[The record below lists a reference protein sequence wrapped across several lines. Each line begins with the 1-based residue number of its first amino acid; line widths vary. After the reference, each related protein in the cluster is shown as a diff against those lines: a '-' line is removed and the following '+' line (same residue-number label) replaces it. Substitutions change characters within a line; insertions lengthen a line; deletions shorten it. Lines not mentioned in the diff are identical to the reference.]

1 MPPSAQVPAF
11 RAATATATAT
21 ITTAATRSTP
31 PPSDEPDTETDSNDS
46 LRGWIEWI
54 AVALGAVLVALL
66 IRAFVLQAFYIPSES
81 MEPTLHKNDRI
92 MVNKLSYHLHDVRRG
107 DLVVFRRPPNM
118 ASSEIN
124 DLIKRVIALPN
135 ETIELR
141 GSDIYI
147 DDQKLTEPY
156 LAEGTPTVNLGW
168 VTGCANPS
176 SERNKCLIPPGHV
189 FVMGDNRTHS
199 SDGPRLR
206 SDRRRPHRR
215 PRVRAHLAAE
225 QTRLLITAAV
235 SCKARPEMSAAD
247 WANEQVAVV
256 RDDPAAESNSWNAC
270 YHGPFGTAPRH
281 LPYRRAAMSFMR
293 WQLRRGVLQPMHDE
307 RPGSPWWRAVNER
320 LLRDGG
326 EAVALSGDR
335 TGPPS
340 SRTVALLA
348 VIRRLPDG
356 AHLVS
361 SAQRE
366 RRRRLPRAP
375 RPSTKQ
381 RTPPSASS

>member
-1 MPPSAQVPAF
+1 MNDTPPEGSPGLDDPEWVDKILARARERAEHPEPAVVAPVVRPAAAHTNVPAPASPKFPASAVTASGPVPAF
-11 RAATATATAT
+11 HNSDGDGGVHDGGDPQYAPAD
-21 ITTAATRSTP
+21 
-31 PPSDEPDTETDSNDS
+31 DEPDTETESNDS

-124 DLIKRVIALPN
+124 DLIKRVVALPN

-156 LAEGTPTVNLGW
+156 LADGTPTVNLGW

-199 SDGPRLR
+199 SDG
-206 SDRRRPHRR
+206 
-215 PRVRAHLAAE
+215 RVFGPIDEDLIVGRAF
-225 QTRLLITAAV
+225 
-235 SCKARPEMSAAD
+235 
-247 WANEQVAVV
+247 V
-256 RDDPAAESNSWNAC
+256 RIW
-270 YHGPFGTAPRH
+270 
-281 LPYRRAAMSFMR
+281 
-293 WQLRRGVLQPMHDE
+293 
-307 RPGSPWWRAVNER
+307 
-320 LLRDGG
+320 
-326 EAVALSGDR
+326 
-335 TGPPS
+335 PPS
-340 SRTVALLA
+340 NLGFL
-348 VIRRLPDG
+348 
-356 AHLVS
+356 
-361 SAQRE
+361 
-366 RRRRLPRAP
+366 
-375 RPSTKQ
+375 
-381 RTPPSASS
+381 

>member
-1 MPPSAQVPAF
+1 VNDTPPEGSPGLDDPQWVDKILARARERADRPQPAVMAPVVRPAAAYSKKPAAAPTFASPVVTPSATNGPFVDNARNDQDGGFGQYAPVDTQPDPAPQ
-11 RAATATATAT
+11 A
-21 ITTAATRSTP
+21 
-31 PPSDEPDTETDSNDS
+31 ETEAETGSKDS

-92 MVNKLSYHLHDVRRG
+92 MVNKLSYRLHDVRRG

-156 LAEGTPTVNLGW
+156 LVEGTPTVNLGW
-168 VTGCANPS
+168 VTGCANPA

-199 SDGPRLR
+199 SDG
-206 SDRRRPHRR
+206 
-215 PRVRAHLAAE
+215 RVFGPIDEELIVGRAF
-225 QTRLLITAAV
+225 
-235 SCKARPEMSAAD
+235 
-247 WANEQVAVV
+247 V
-256 RDDPAAESNSWNAC
+256 RIW
-270 YHGPFGTAPRH
+270 
-281 LPYRRAAMSFMR
+281 
-293 WQLRRGVLQPMHDE
+293 
-307 RPGSPWWRAVNER
+307 
-320 LLRDGG
+320 
-326 EAVALSGDR
+326 
-335 TGPPS
+335 PPS
-340 SRTVALLA
+340 KLGFL
-348 VIRRLPDG
+348 
-356 AHLVS
+356 
-361 SAQRE
+361 
-366 RRRRLPRAP
+366 
-375 RPSTKQ
+375 
-381 RTPPSASS
+381 

>member
-1 MPPSAQVPAF
+1 VNDTPPEGSPGLDDPEWVDKIVARARERAEHPEPAVVAPVVRPAAAHTNVPTPAASTFTAPVATAGAPVPAF
-11 RAATATATAT
+11 QVSAGDGDD
-21 ITTAATRSTP
+21 RSDAQYAP
-31 PPSDEPDTETDSNDS
+31 ADDEPDTETESNDS

-107 DLVVFRRPPNM
+107 DLIVFKRPPNM

-156 LAEGTPTVNLGW
+156 LVEGTPTVNLGW

-176 SERNKCLIPPGHV
+176 TERNKCLVPPGHV

-199 SDGPRLR
+199 SDG
-206 SDRRRPHRR
+206 
-215 PRVRAHLAAE
+215 RVFGPIDEELIVGRAF
-225 QTRLLITAAV
+225 
-235 SCKARPEMSAAD
+235 
-247 WANEQVAVV
+247 V
-256 RDDPAAESNSWNAC
+256 RIW
-270 YHGPFGTAPRH
+270 
-281 LPYRRAAMSFMR
+281 
-293 WQLRRGVLQPMHDE
+293 
-307 RPGSPWWRAVNER
+307 
-320 LLRDGG
+320 
-326 EAVALSGDR
+326 
-335 TGPPS
+335 PPS
-340 SRTVALLA
+340 KLGFL
-348 VIRRLPDG
+348 
-356 AHLVS
+356 
-361 SAQRE
+361 
-366 RRRRLPRAP
+366 
-375 RPSTKQ
+375 
-381 RTPPSASS
+381 

>member
-1 MPPSAQVPAF
+1 MNDTPPERSPGLDDPEWVDKILARARERAEHPEPAVVAPVVRPAAAHTNTPAAATPTVTAPTVAGSSQVPFVDDEGNDHDSGRAF
-11 RAATATATAT
+11 YV
-21 ITTAATRSTP
+21 
-31 PPSDEPDTETDSNDS
+31 SDEPEPESDDETAADESS

-107 DLVVFRRPPNM
+107 DLIVFRRPPNM

-156 LAEGTPTVNLGW
+156 LVDGTPTVNLGW
-168 VTGCANPS
+168 VTGCANPP

-199 SDGPRLR
+199 SDG
-206 SDRRRPHRR
+206 
-215 PRVRAHLAAE
+215 RVFGPIDEDLIVGRAF
-225 QTRLLITAAV
+225 
-235 SCKARPEMSAAD
+235 
-247 WANEQVAVV
+247 V
-256 RDDPAAESNSWNAC
+256 RIW
-270 YHGPFGTAPRH
+270 
-281 LPYRRAAMSFMR
+281 
-293 WQLRRGVLQPMHDE
+293 
-307 RPGSPWWRAVNER
+307 
-320 LLRDGG
+320 
-326 EAVALSGDR
+326 
-335 TGPPS
+335 PPS
-340 SRTVALLA
+340 KLGFL
-348 VIRRLPDG
+348 
-356 AHLVS
+356 
-361 SAQRE
+361 
-366 RRRRLPRAP
+366 
-375 RPSTKQ
+375 
-381 RTPPSASS
+381 

>member
-1 MPPSAQVPAF
+1 MPGETLLRHVS
-11 RAATATATAT
+11 
-21 ITTAATRSTP
+21 S
-31 PPSDEPDTETDSNDS
+31 PDTEDDARFDHATKTSPRKTLVNDTPPEGSPGLDDPQWVDKILARAKDRSTRPEPAVVAPVVRPVANPVTATDLPASSPTFASPVVRPTASFGDRDGNDQDPIGRQSASGEAPETDDERESESSHS

-54 AVALGAVLVALL
+54 AVAVGAVLVALL

-92 MVNKLSYHLHDVRRG
+92 MVNKLSYRLHDVNRG

-156 LAEGTPTVNLGW
+156 LVAGTPTLNLGW

-199 SDGPRLR
+199 SDG
-206 SDRRRPHRR
+206 
-215 PRVRAHLAAE
+215 RVFGPIDEDLIVGRAF
-225 QTRLLITAAV
+225 
-235 SCKARPEMSAAD
+235 
-247 WANEQVAVV
+247 V
-256 RDDPAAESNSWNAC
+256 RIW
-270 YHGPFGTAPRH
+270 
-281 LPYRRAAMSFMR
+281 
-293 WQLRRGVLQPMHDE
+293 
-307 RPGSPWWRAVNER
+307 
-320 LLRDGG
+320 
-326 EAVALSGDR
+326 
-335 TGPPS
+335 PPS
-340 SRTVALLA
+340 KLGFL
-348 VIRRLPDG
+348 
-356 AHLVS
+356 
-361 SAQRE
+361 
-366 RRRRLPRAP
+366 
-375 RPSTKQ
+375 
-381 RTPPSASS
+381 